1 MQLLKA
7 IKLEQRLSFVLYSA
21 WMAGLSIANKPTF
34 KSIVPYRVS
43 PSPLPELGFWIF
55 FQLWGFERKLYYNF
69 PQMTLASWGGC
80 LGQCLGP
87 YNH

>member
-43 PSPLPELGFWIF
+43 PSLLPELGF
-55 FQLWGFERKLYYNF
+55 
-69 PQMTLASWGGC
+69 
-80 LGQCLGP
+80 
-87 YNH
+87 